1 MGPGTGYVPPRS
13 AVEEVLAGLWEQL
26 LGVERVGV
34 FDSFFALGGH
44 SLLATQVVSRVRA
57 VFGVEVPVAALFD
70 APTVAGLAGVVAAA
84 VPGVVVPPVVP
95 VGRDGLLPL
104 SFAQQRLWFLAQLEP
119 GSVEYNMPMAVQ
131 FLGGVDVAALARAL
145 GGLVARHEVLRT
157 RLVVGDDG
165 VPYQVIDPAPGRFE
179 LPVVDVSGEPDP
191 SRRRGRGWRR
201 MGWCRSIWRWGRC
214 SGRRW
219 CGCRRTSRC

>member
-1 MGPGTGYVPPRS
+1 M
-13 AVEEVLAGLWEQL
+13 
-26 LGVERVGV
+26 
-34 FDSFFALGGH
+34 
-44 SLLATQVVSRVRA
+44 LATQVVSRVRA

-119 GSVEYNMPMAVQ
+119 GSVEYNMPMAVR
-131 FLGGVDVAALARAL
+131 FDSGVDVAALARAL

-191 SRRRGRGWRR
+191 VAAARAWLAADGVVPFDLAVGPLFRA
-201 MGWCRSIWRWGRC
+201 
-214 SGRRW
+214 
-219 CGCRRTSRC
+219 TL